1 MLMSSA
7 GWSGDVEGLDMTR
20 INNRRTTLFALAL
33 GVSAIAGAHAQGWGG
48 PHGDHH
54 MFGLL
59 DGVTLSDAQKEQVH
73 SDMKAGFAAARTT
86 MQSLHAIDDQ
96 ITAMM
101 TSSGSVSAASAMA
114 LIQQQET
121 LRSQLDQERVAVA
134 LQVRSV
140 LTATQLTQAAAAHSQ
155 LEALHQQE
163 MAISH
168 PDAGAPPE

>member
-1 MLMSSA
+1 MM
-7 GWSGDVEGLDMTR
+7 R
-20 INNRRTTLFALAL
+20 INNRRTALFALAL

-48 PHGDHH
+48 PHGGHR

-59 DGVTLSDAQKEQVH
+59 DGVTLSDAQKAQIH
-73 SDMKAGFAAARTT
+73 SDLKAGFTAARTT
-86 MQSLHAIDDQ
+86 MQSLHALDDQ

-101 TSSGSVSAASAMA
+101 TSSGSVSAASVMP
-114 LIQQQET
+114 LIEQQET

-140 LTATQLTQAAAAHSQ
+140 LTASQLAQAAAAHSQ

-163 MAISH
+163 MAIEN
-168 PDAGAPPE
+168 PGASAP